1 MPKQIVLA
9 LIFLLMVAC
18 TARAQEGLEQLSPF
32 ATGAGRTFAV
42 TPRGLDAVGLN
53 PSLLGLG
60 TPRPFELSIIPFSSF
75 GVNAGPS
82 FTQINSISKGFQ
94 NGNLASQDS
103 TVNPELTKGD
113 SIRVSFANLLNS
125 NKLSSTADAR
135 LFGLSYYDPNIGAFA
150 LTLTTHAALRVSLPD
165 TLLGYIG
172 LGFLSRFSEG
182 DKLPPQQVDVQG
194 LWYSEYT
201 LSFARN
207 IMGDAM
213 SGQPQLLAGVGLK
226 YVEGIAMIRMTSGST
241 FSINYPF
248 QPQGSAI
255 ANVNYQIDYAY
266 PSEFD
271 PNHLPN
277 GFSTNLLANASA
289 GSGLGA
295 DIGFTLGAF
304 DSLQNSP
311 WQLGLSITDIG
322 YITWTKNT
330 DVRSADTLVKITTS
344 TVGDKDTI
352 NGELAA
358 LGGKLNTTDAPI
370 TTALPTTL
378 HIAGALDLS
387 QIGITIASARIGVA
401 AEYALGLTS
410 TVGAPDN
417 GRFGFGATLEVPS
430 STFAWHTA
438 LGFTTQD
445 GVTGLTFAIGCGIG
459 NRVMIDAGTSGLTQ
473 LFQSGTASDAIF
485 DIKVLL

>member
-1 MPKQIVLA
+1 MTKKIALA
-9 LIFLLMVAC
+9 LMLMLLAG
-18 TARAQEGLEQLSPF
+18 TAMAQEGLEQLSPF
-32 ATGAGRTFAV
+32 AAGAGGTFAV
-42 TPRGLDAVGLN
+42 TSRGLDAVGLN

-60 TPRPFELSIIPFSSF
+60 TPRPFELSIIPISSF

-103 TVNPELTKGD
+103 TVNPDLTKGD
-113 SIRVSFANLLNS
+113 SIRVSLANLLNS

-135 LFGLSYYDPNIGAFA
+135 IFGLSYYDPNVGAFA
-150 LTLTTHAALRVSLPD
+150 LTLTTHAALRASLPD

-182 DKLPPQQVDVQG
+182 DRLTPQQVDVQG

-207 IMGDAM
+207 IMGESQ

-226 YVEGIAMIRMTSGST
+226 YVQGIAMIRMTPSST
-241 FSINYPF
+241 FSINYPS
-248 QPQGSAI
+248 QIGGSAEI
-255 ANVNYQIDYAY
+255 ATNYQIDFAY

-271 PNHLPN
+271 PNHLPT
-277 GFSTNLLANASA
+277 GFSTNLIANANA

-295 DIGFTLGAF
+295 DIGFTFGAF
-304 DSLQNSP
+304 DSSQNSP
-311 WQLGLSITDIG
+311 WQLGLSVSDIG
-322 YITWTKNT
+322 YIRWTKNT
-330 DVRSADTLVKITTS
+330 DIRSADTTVTITTS
-344 TVGDKDTI
+344 TVGNKDTI

-387 QIGITIASARIGVA
+387 QIGIMVSGAHLGVA

-410 TVGAPDN
+410 TVGGPDN
-417 GRFGFGATLEVPS
+417 GRFGFAAIMDVPS
-430 STFAWHTA
+430 STFSFHTA
-438 LGFTTQD
+438 VGFTTQD
-445 GVTGLTFAIGCGIG
+445 GVTGLTFAIGFGIG
-459 NRVMIDAGTSGLTQ
+459 NRVLIDAGTSGLTQ
-473 LFQSGTASDAIF
+473 LFQSGSATDAIF
-485 DIKVLL
+485 DLKILL